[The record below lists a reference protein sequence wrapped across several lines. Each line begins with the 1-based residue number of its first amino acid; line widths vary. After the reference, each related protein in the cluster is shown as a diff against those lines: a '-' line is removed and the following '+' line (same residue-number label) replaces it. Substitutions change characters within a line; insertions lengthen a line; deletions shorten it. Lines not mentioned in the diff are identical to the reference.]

1 MLPYL
6 EKNVFVDV
14 VKLGLSSWEDY
25 PELSAGPKMQSKDLK
40 EGEKKVK
47 DIVLRDVTV
56 ETGGWSDKRNGS

>member
-1 MLPYL
+1 MG
-6 EKNVFVDV
+6 
-14 VKLGLSSWEDY
+14 VKDY